1 MGFHSLLKES
11 LLNTNLKRIR
21 IKTDPA
27 QVAKN
32 QDFRKIAGYEGFIL
46 GECQGKMKILV
57 LDPELTIAGDIPEEM
72 LEMLAQRNDVD
83 VMNEFREYAKE
94 CLIKLKG
101 KQNNDPAFAQIDN
114 AATLADA
121 EVFLKQGGFTEAEV
135 NDLYR
140 GFIGND

>member
-27 QVAKN
+27 EVAKN

-46 GECQGKMKILV
+46 SECQGKMKILV
-57 LDPELTIAGDIPEEM
+57 LDPELTVAGDIPAEM
-72 LEMLAQRNDVD
+72 LEMLAQENDVD

-101 KQNNDPAFAQIDN
+101 KQNNDPALTQIDN

>member
-1 MGFHSLLKES
+1 
-11 LLNTNLKRIR
+11 
-21 IKTDPA
+21 
-27 QVAKN
+27 
-32 QDFRKIAGYEGFIL
+32 
-46 GECQGKMKILV
+46 
-57 LDPELTIAGDIPEEM
+57 M
-72 LEMLAQRNDVD
+72 LEMLAQENDVD

-94 CLIKLKG
+94 CLIKFKG
-101 KQNNDPAFAQIDN
+101 KQSNDPALVQIDN